1 LAGNGSLMLLLDTHA
16 LVFLASDQ
24 RKLTPHGKSLLR
36 QSAGRLFFSAISS
49 LEIALLVKRGRL
61 ELPLPTATFVTE
73 SARQHGLTELAVD
86 TPIAVKAAG
95 LPDIHNDPF
104 DRILIATALVHGLDL
119 FSKDTVLPRY
129 PGLNVVW

>member
-1 LAGNGSLMLLLDTHA
+1 MLLLDTHA

-24 RKLTPHGKSLLR
+24 KKLTPRGKSLLR
-36 QSAGRLFFSAISS
+36 QSVGRLFFSAISS

-61 ELPLPTATFVTE
+61 ELPLPAAAFVTE
-73 SARQHGLTELAVD
+73 SIRQHGISELAVD
-86 TPIAVKAAG
+86 TPIAIAAAG
-95 LPDIHNDPF
+95 LPHIHNDPF

>member
-1 LAGNGSLMLLLDTHA
+1 MLLLDTHA

-24 RKLTPHGKSLLR
+24 KKLTPRGKSLLR
-36 QSAGRLFFSAISS
+36 QSVGRLFFSAISS

-61 ELPLPTATFVTE
+61 ELPLPAAAFVTE
-73 SARQHGLTELAVD
+73 SIRQHGISELAVD
-86 TPIAVKAAG
+86 TPIAIAAAG